1 MKKFWFRL
9 AVYMLAVLAVAWGN
23 NAVLLHFHPLEF
35 YYTPTGILLT
45 SAVMAVEALTLWPAG
60 NWLFDR
66 WIIPAEMEG
75 LEEEKESIVTEFKED

>member
-1 MKKFWFRL
+1 MKKFYIRL
-9 AVYMLAVLAVAWGN
+9 AVYVVVMVAVAWIN

-45 SAVMAVEALTLWPAG
+45 SAVLAVEALTLWPAG
-60 NWLFDR
+60 GWLFDH

-75 LEEEKESIVTEFKED
+75 LKEEKESIATEFKEN